1 MTELAQ
7 NSAMLM
13 KVKKTSENTSKKPCY
28 EQIFFFVEN
37 NFSCSHV
44 QNPVQN
50 PLEFASVYK
59 TKKRNTK
66 EIGLQWAFFS
76 FLFSETFEFLVFFSG
91 EYVCFSVFDTKP
103 SYFVCGGD
111 SYLRI
116 LWGNLSVNKRNP
128 LSKMQIIPLDINQEA
143 PALLF
148 RKNNKISPRKCTHLH
163 ATSNHYLPTFVQV
176 PQSPKWLWS
185 MWVLSTDHC
194 KKGKQQLITLV
205 NKLSMSMLTAL
216 YPIIACFIWSFSKLK
231 ICSINK
237 ILKFDKI
244 NKFLS
249 IRCT

>member
-13 KVKKTSENTSKKPCY
+13 KVKKNQWKYKQKTMLWAN
-28 EQIFFFVEN
+28 FFFVEN

-66 EIGLQWAFFS
+66 EIGLQWAFF
-76 FLFSETFEFLVFFSG
+76 FLFFFPKHSSSCFFFSG

-148 RKNNKISPRKCTHLH
+148 RKK
-163 ATSNHYLPTFVQV
+163 
-176 PQSPKWLWS
+176 
-185 MWVLSTDHC
+185 
-194 KKGKQQLITLV
+194 
-205 NKLSMSMLTAL
+205 
-216 YPIIACFIWSFSKLK
+216 
-231 ICSINK
+231 
-237 ILKFDKI
+237 
-244 NKFLS
+244 
-249 IRCT
+249 